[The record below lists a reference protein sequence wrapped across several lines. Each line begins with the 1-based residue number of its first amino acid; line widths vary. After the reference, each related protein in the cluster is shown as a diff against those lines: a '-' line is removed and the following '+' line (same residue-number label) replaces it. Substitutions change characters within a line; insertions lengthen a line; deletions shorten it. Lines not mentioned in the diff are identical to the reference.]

1 MKYLQN
7 RIAESRQTLSAV
19 MVYSAA
25 VWLLAGLIQEG
36 WWIQF
41 VLFVASVFMMM
52 TLSNTNLLIRIYSR
66 LVSVSFAVLS
76 CAASFLFPSV
86 AGAFVQLCV
95 ILSIFS
101 LFNAYQEQPVVGWI
115 YYAFLFLSLASLAEA
130 RMLWFLPLLWFLMLV
145 PVHARGGRALTA
157 SVLGILTPYWAALS
171 WLLFSQ
177 GASLDISLAGAHFGK
192 LADSVMY
199 GFDTLGL
206 QRLLVLLLAV
216 ALGALGGVHFILKH
230 FEDRYRVRQ
239 LYYSF
244 IYIAIY
250 SCVMMIAFPSQF
262 DLLLRVLII
271 AVSPLAGHFFALTKT
286 KASNI
291 CFLVTAGI
299 IFILTVFNLWTSSS
313 VF

>member
-1 MKYLQN
+1 
-7 RIAESRQTLSAV
+7 
-19 MVYSAA
+19 
-25 VWLLAGLIQEG
+25 
-36 WWIQF
+36 
-41 VLFVASVFMMM
+41 
-52 TLSNTNLLIRIYSR
+52 
-66 LVSVSFAVLS
+66 
-76 CAASFLFPSV
+76 
-86 AGAFVQLCV
+86 
-95 ILSIFS
+95 
-101 LFNAYQEQPVVGWI
+101 
-115 YYAFLFLSLASLAEA
+115 
-130 RMLWFLPLLWFLMLV
+130 
-145 PVHARGGRALTA
+145 
-157 SVLGILTPYWAALS
+157 
-171 WLLFSQ
+171 
-177 GASLDISLAGAHFGK
+177 
-192 LADSVMY
+192 MY

-206 QRLLVLLLAV
+206 QQLLVLPLAV
-216 ALGALGGVHFILKH
+216 ALGALGGIHFILKH